1 MADNTSGIYYQKSTA
16 SPPQL
21 HVVIEHSINDTAW
34 LNK

>member
-1 MADNTSGIYYQKSTA
+1 MADKISSAYYQKSTA